1 MYRRVQQFF
10 LTLLNL
16 IFVLFFAPLRETH
29 MQPYFVIYFSKLERR
44 GSDVSLKS
52 TSSEKL
58 CAGLYENN
66 ANYSNDSICSN
77 LSRSSDGLEW
87 YPMATS
93 DMDTYKGQEV
103 EGAYDII
110 VYIGRFS
117 S

>member
-1 MYRRVQQFF
+1 
-10 LTLLNL
+10 LNF
-16 IFVLFFAPLRETH
+16 IFDIIITPLRDIH
-29 MQPYFVIYFSKLERR
+29 KQPYYIYFSKLERK

-58 CAGLYENN
+58 LAGLYENN

-110 VYIGRFS
+110 VYIGRFNLELKYII
-117 S
+117 